1 MSVYRCYSE
10 KRPGFDVEAQG
21 LCRQLR
27 EQLGVQ
33 GLESV
38 RILNRYD
45 ADRIDP
51 QVYEAAKSV
60 VFSEP
65 QVDVIYDEQFPAPQ
79 GEHQVLA
86 VEALPGQ
93 YDQRADSC
101 EQCIQLQS
109 GVDRPIIAT
118 AKVYLLMGTIS
129 QEDLEKIRKYLI
141 NPVESREASMDKPET
156 LERTHAAPDHV
167 DTVEGF
173 IAMDEKA
180 LEDLLS
186 RLGLAMDLDDLKF
199 LQTYFRDQEKRDP
212 TITEIRVVV

>member
-21 LCRQLR
+21 LCRQLQ

-129 QEDLEKIRKYLI
+129 EGDLDKIRKYLI

-173 IAMDEKA
+173 IAMGEKA
-180 LEDLLS
+180 LEELLS

-199 LQTYFRDQEKRDP
+199 LQTYFLSL
-212 TITEIRVVV
+212 IHI

>member
-79 GEHQVLA
+79 G
-86 VEALPGQ
+86 
-93 YDQRADSC
+93 
-101 EQCIQLQS
+101 
-109 GVDRPIIAT
+109 
-118 AKVYLLMGTIS
+118 
-129 QEDLEKIRKYLI
+129 
-141 NPVESREASMDKPET
+141 
-156 LERTHAAPDHV
+156 
-167 DTVEGF
+167 
-173 IAMDEKA
+173 
-180 LEDLLS
+180 
-186 RLGLAMDLDDLKF
+186 
-199 LQTYFRDQEKRDP
+199 
-212 TITEIRVVV
+212 

>member
-65 QVDVIYDEQFPAPQ
+65 PVDVIYDEQFPAPQ

-93 YDQRADSC
+93 
-101 EQCIQLQS
+101 
-109 GVDRPIIAT
+109 
-118 AKVYLLMGTIS
+118 
-129 QEDLEKIRKYLI
+129 
-141 NPVESREASMDKPET
+141 
-156 LERTHAAPDHV
+156 
-167 DTVEGF
+167 
-173 IAMDEKA
+173 
-180 LEDLLS
+180 
-186 RLGLAMDLDDLKF
+186 
-199 LQTYFRDQEKRDP
+199 
-212 TITEIRVVV
+212 